1 MASRAVEKLQALI
14 PEAEYAATG
23 KHPTEHRL
31 WPWTRPN
38 SPLPE
43 IVAVLP
49 EIVDVLEAASA
60 WADDSADLKSIEAG
74 EVPSNSELLYFAL
87 VALDEAL
94 GDDVT

>member
-31 WPWTRPN
+31 WPWTRPC

-49 EIVDVLEAASA
+49 LIADALEAAEDPDLGDIF
-60 WADDSADLKSIEAG
+60 DDTTMYPAQKRLA
-74 EVPSNSELLYFAL
+74 VAL
-87 VALDEAL
+87 AALDEAL